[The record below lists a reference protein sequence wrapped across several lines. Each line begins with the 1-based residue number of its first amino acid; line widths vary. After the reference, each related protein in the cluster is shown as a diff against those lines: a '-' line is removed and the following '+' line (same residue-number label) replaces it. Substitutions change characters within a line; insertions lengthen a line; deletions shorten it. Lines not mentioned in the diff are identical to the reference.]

1 MTIVGRSPKVEVK
14 AQLVIKDFLEEI
26 LCCKPGQCRVSD
38 PFLVGDASMVLKVYP
53 NGFKE
58 KSKGHVSVI
67 LFNESDSDVS
77 MRYQASTLA
86 KTTEAQN
93 VVVPG
98 NKGKGWEEL
107 LSHGECQ
114 RLYKGK
120 DFAVSLKME
129 IPGREM
135 KILGRNVSGETQNQ
149 GCRKVWQNMFN
160 KMQKSDFTL
169 VFDGQPVQCHKV
181 NINFIQFFCN
191 LNIFLSSF
199 PHIPGGPRCRLP
211 GLRGDGGERAQGRHR
226 GAR

>member
-1 MTIVGRSPKVEVK
+1 
-14 AQLVIKDFLEEI
+14 
-26 LCCKPGQCRVSD
+26 
-38 PFLVGDASMVLKVYP
+38 MVLKVYP

-77 MRYQASTLA
+77 MRYQATTLA

-135 KILGRNVSGETQNQ
+135 KILGRNASGETQNQ
-149 GCRKVWQNMFN
+149 GCRKVWQNVFN

-169 VFDGQPVQCHKV
+169 VFNGQPVQCHKV
-181 NINFIQFFCN
+181 KINCIYVSFCN
-191 LNIFLSSF
+191 LIFFYRRRMQRRRLLA
-199 PHIPGGPRCRLP
+199 GWLACLLACRLT
-211 GLRGDGGERAQGRHR
+211 G
-226 GAR
+226 

>member
-1 MTIVGRSPKVEVK
+1 MENVTIVGRSPKVEVK

-77 MRYQASTLA
+77 MRYQATTLA
-86 KTTEAQN
+86 KTTETQN

-149 GCRKVWQNMFN
+149 GCRKVWQKMFN

-169 VFDGQPVQCHKV
+169 VFNGQPVQCHKV
-181 NINFIQFFCN
+181 NINFMY
-191 LNIFLSSF
+191 FLST
-199 PHIPGGPRCRLP
+199 L
-211 GLRGDGGERAQGRHR
+211 
-226 GAR
+226 